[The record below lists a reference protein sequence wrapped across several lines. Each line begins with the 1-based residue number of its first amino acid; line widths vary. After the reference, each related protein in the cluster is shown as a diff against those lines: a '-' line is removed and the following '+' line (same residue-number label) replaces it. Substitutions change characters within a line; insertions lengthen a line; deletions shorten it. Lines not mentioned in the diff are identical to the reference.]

1 MEEIKNEESEMIMCI
16 NRKSNEMTELVIKSG
31 VYTYEM
37 INAILLIL
45 NKLFETSKTDVSLDE
60 NLDAKINA
68 IKAEYKL
75 RFLNVGVIDGE
86 ENESIEED

>member
-45 NKLFETSKTDVSLDE
+45 NKLFETSQTDVSLDE
-60 NLDAKINA
+60 NLDAKFNA

-75 RFLNVGVIDGE
+75 RFLNVGVINGE
-86 ENESIEED
+86 ENESIQED